1 MFRFIVFF
9 FLFFCRAAEFDKVTV
24 SSLGNSSLNSY
35 SPSQQTPP
43 LTASQSLHESL
54 SISTIDDDDDETAR
68 PTTGYDMSDDDSVNE
83 IVLKVA
89 EAKVVHDKGIFR
101 QPSTTEY
108 LPGMVHTL
116 SPIGLLPQFPS
127 WSLVC
132 IGPSSVYSHS
142 TGLPEHVQS
151 GFLSG
156 TNFLLP
162 WDVHVRLEHA
172 ASWAASY
179 EKSRSRKKPQPRPQ
193 PIGGDISSNGQVFI
207 LKIFIGCEYECPRGH
222 RFIMNA
228 PDKVVR
234 GGAGIIRDSG
244 SKVVFN
250 DMPLYFP
257 CACRSAGPKVAQLM
271 RIHIVTPKAPVNVT
285 LDPKVFRNW
294 PLILI
299 VNYDHVWL
307 SIFIDSTWWQ
317 KYIHFY
323 NRTDGIAKIKS
334 KCLLDITIAIHLSR

>member
-1 MFRFIVFF
+1 M
-9 FLFFCRAAEFDKVTV
+9 
-24 SSLGNSSLNSY
+24 GNSSFNSY

-43 LTASQSLHESL
+43 LTTTQSLHESL
-54 SISTIDDDDDETAR
+54 SIGTIDDDDVDNDEDK
-68 PTTGYDMSDDDSVNE
+68 PTTAYDISDDDSVNE

-89 EAKVVHDKGIFR
+89 EAKIAQDKSIVR

-116 SPIGLLPQFPS
+116 SPVGLLPQFPS

-179 EKSRSRKKPQPRPQ
+179 EKSRSRKKPQPRHQ
-193 PIGGDISSNGQVFI
+193 ANSGGNNNVSSAADNGQVFI

-228 PDKVVR
+228 PDKVLH

-257 CACRSAGPKVAQLM
+257 CACRSTGPKIAQLM
-271 RIHIVTPKAPVNVT
+271 RIHIVTPKAPVNVI
-285 LDPKVFRNW
+285 LDPKV
-294 PLILI
+294 
-299 VNYDHVWL
+299 
-307 SIFIDSTWWQ
+307 
-317 KYIHFY
+317 
-323 NRTDGIAKIKS
+323 S
-334 KCLLDITIAIHLSR
+334 KNSFNTT

>member
-1 MFRFIVFF
+1 MYRFIH
-9 FLFFCRAAEFDKVTV
+9 FLFCCRAAEFDKITV

-54 SISTIDDDDDETAR
+54 SISTIDDDDDTAR
-68 PTTGYDMSDDDSVNE
+68 PTTAYDMSDDDSVNE

-89 EAKVVHDKGIFR
+89 EAKVAHDKGIFR

-116 SPIGLLPQFPS
+116 SPVGLLPQFPS

-179 EKSRSRKKPQPRPQ
+179 EKSRSRKKPQPRQ
-193 PIGGDISSNGQVFI
+193 QASGGDMLSNGQVFI

-271 RIHIVTPKAPVNVT
+271 RIHIVTPKAPVNVI
-285 LDPKVFRNW
+285 LDPKVICEDPANLFELEQFSCF
-294 PLILI
+294 PL
-299 VNYDHVWL
+299 
-307 SIFIDSTWWQ
+307 FIDSTWWQ

-323 NRTDGIAKIKS
+323 NRTVRTAKTES
-334 KCLLDITIAIHLSR
+334 KCLLDITFAIHLSR

>member
-1 MFRFIVFF
+1 MLFI
-9 FLFFCRAAEFDKVTV
+9 RAAEFDKITI
-24 SSLGNSSLNSY
+24 SSLGNSSLNSL
-35 SPSQQTPP
+35 SPSEQTPTTP
-43 LTASQSLHESL
+43 QSLHESL
-54 SISTIDDDDDETAR
+54 SISTIDDNDVDEDK
-68 PTTGYDMSDDDSVNE
+68 PTIGYDISDDDSVNE

-89 EAKVVHDKGIFR
+89 GAKAAQDKSIAR

-116 SPIGLLPQFPS
+116 SPAGLLPQFPS

-179 EKSRSRKKPQPRPQ
+179 EKSRSRKKPQPRNQ
-193 PIGGDISSNGQVFI
+193 AGVAGGSADGSSGNGQVFI

-228 PDKVVR
+228 PDKVLR
-234 GGAGIIRDSG
+234 GGSGIVRDSG

-257 CACRSAGPKVAQLM
+257 CACRSNKIAQLM
-271 RIHIVTPKAPVNVT
+271 RIHVVTPKAPVNVI
-285 LDPKVFRNW
+285 LDPKVSPRVSHRH
-294 PLILI
+294 II
-299 VNYDHVWL
+299 
-307 SIFIDSTWWQ
+307 
-317 KYIHFY
+317 
-323 NRTDGIAKIKS
+323 
-334 KCLLDITIAIHLSR
+334 

>member
-1 MFRFIVFF
+1 MKLI
-9 FLFFCRAAEFDKVTV
+9 RAAEFDKVTI
-24 SSLGNSSLNSY
+24 SSLGNSSLNSL
-35 SPSQQTPP
+35 SASQQTPP
-43 LTASQSLHESL
+43 LTTTQSHHESL
-54 SISTIDDDDDETAR
+54 SIGTIDDDDVDEDK
-68 PTTGYDMSDDDSVNE
+68 PTTAYDISDDDSVNE

-89 EAKVVHDKGIFR
+89 GAKAAPDKSIAR

-116 SPIGLLPQFPS
+116 SPVGLLPQFPS

-179 EKSRSRKKPQPRPQ
+179 EKSRSRKKPQPRNQ
-193 PIGGDISSNGQVFI
+193 AAAAGNVDGGSSSGNGQVFI

-228 PDKVVR
+228 PDKVLR
-234 GGAGIIRDSG
+234 GGTGIIRDSG

-257 CACRSAGPKVAQLM
+257 CACRSAGPKIAQLM
-271 RIHIVTPKAPVNVT
+271 RIHVVTPKAPVNVI
-285 LDPKVFRNW
+285 LDPKVLKFQTLQRLN
-294 PLILI
+294 
-299 VNYDHVWL
+299 N
-307 SIFIDSTWWQ
+307 
-317 KYIHFY
+317 
-323 NRTDGIAKIKS
+323 
-334 KCLLDITIAIHLSR
+334 